1 MNAKYLSILV
11 LFAGLFTFG
20 CANKST
26 QKETKQAENISKET
40 QKQTKKEK
48 QTMVLISTSMGDM
61 KAVLYNETPAH
72 RDNFI
77 KLAKE
82 GYFNGL
88 LFHRVIDGFIV
99 QGGDPDSKNAPKG
112 KQLGQ
117 GGPSYTIPA
126 EFNQSLIHKKGA
138 LAAARMGDNVNPQKA
153 SSGSQFD
160 ITQGKSY
167 SAAELQNMEMR
178 MGKKLNQTQ
187 RDAYTSVG
195 GVPFLDFEYTVFGEV
210 IEGLEV
216 IDKIAKAQKD
226 RSDRPL
232 EDIKMNVTI
241 IEEK

>member
-88 LFHRVIDGFIV
+88 LFHRVIDGFMV

-126 EFNQSLIHKKGA
+126 EFNQNIIPIFYRELISI
-138 LAAARMGDNVNPQKA
+138 
-153 SSGSQFD
+153 SSKWNCISTLYF
-160 ITQGKSY
+160 
-167 SAAELQNMEMR
+167 
-178 MGKKLNQTQ
+178 
-187 RDAYTSVG
+187 
-195 GVPFLDFEYTVFGEV
+195 
-210 IEGLEV
+210 
-216 IDKIAKAQKD
+216 
-226 RSDRPL
+226 
-232 EDIKMNVTI
+232 
-241 IEEK
+241 